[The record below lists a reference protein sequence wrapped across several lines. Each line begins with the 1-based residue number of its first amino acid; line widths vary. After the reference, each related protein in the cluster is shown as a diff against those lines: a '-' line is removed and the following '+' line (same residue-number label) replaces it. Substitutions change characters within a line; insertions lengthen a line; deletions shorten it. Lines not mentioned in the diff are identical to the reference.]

1 MIVTQKEF
9 AEMAGVSPPAIS
21 KLIRH
26 GKIPVTERKR
36 IDIEAPEC
44 VSYLKSKGVAA
55 DVESAPAATS
65 KESQSKEP
73 TTGRAA
79 MMAKRR
85 KSTGGAPSKKMV
97 GKPGKPGV
105 TKSDVMSRRDLE
117 MQKLASEVQYR
128 ELKNAQME
136 GRLVAR
142 EVMIAGVW
150 NPLETFLVRILSDG
164 AKTMSKAIVPIVKSG
179 GSREEVE
186 VAIRQELT
194 SFILPLKESIQRS
207 LKI

>member
-36 IDIEAPEC
+36 IDLDAPEC
-44 VSYLKSKGVAA
+44 VAYLKSKGTAT
-55 DVESAPAATS
+55 DGEPAPQA
-65 KESQSKEP
+65 KERPPNEP
-73 TTGRAA
+73 STGRAA
-79 MMAKRR
+79 MMAKRK
-85 KSTGGAPSKKMV
+85 KSPGGAPSKKTGV
-97 GKPGKPGV
+97 KPGKPGV
-105 TKSDVMSRRDLE
+105 TKSDVMIRRDLE

-194 SFILPLKESIQRS
+194 SFILPLKESIQRA

>member
-36 IDIEAPEC
+36 IDIDAPEC
-44 VSYLKSKGVAA
+44 VAYLKSKGAA
-55 DVESAPAATS
+55 DREPAPAA
-65 KESQSKEP
+65 KESQPEEP

-79 MMAKRR
+79 MMAKRK
-85 KSTGGAPSKKMV
+85 KSPGGAPSKKTG

-194 SFILPLKESIQRS
+194 SFILPLKESIQRA